1 MMTLPPSPPSAGAM
15 LAPGATAAD
24 APPRQRHRLAS
35 LREAGLL
42 LIIAALCVIM
52 SFASPHFLT
61 WENVRAMLLSFS

>member
-24 APPRQRHRLAS
+24 APPRLRHRLAS

-61 WENVRAMLLSFS
+61 WE